1 MILIDKS
8 KSVQSIIL
16 TLSEL
21 TTVSSPQYVLEI
33 LCDSTREVNRIN
45 LPVNSSTGTSRF
57 DLFNINTSVF
67 SAFNPGYYS
76 YTIYQNA
83 TDTTAIETGK
93 LKIQG
98 IQDSVEIISPVRNEE
113 YRIYS

>member
-21 TTVSSPQYVLEI
+21 TTVASPQYVLEI
-33 LCDSTREVNRIN
+33 LNDADRDSNRIY
-45 LPVNSSTGTSRF
+45 LPVISSASTSRF
-57 DLFNINTSVF
+57 DLFNIDTNVF

-76 YTIYQNA
+76 YAIYQND
-83 TDTTAIETGK
+83 TDTTPIETGK

-98 IQDSVEIISPVRNEE
+98 IQDSLEIISPVRNEV
-113 YRIYS
+113 YRIY

>member
-21 TTVSSPQYVLEI
+21 TTVASPQYVLEI
-33 LCDSTREVNRIN
+33 LCDSTREVNRIY
-45 LPVNSSTGTSRF
+45 LPVNSSVSTSRF
-57 DLFNINTSVF
+57 DLFNVDTNVF
-67 SAFNPGYYS
+67 SAIQPGYYS
-76 YTIYQNA
+76 YSIFQND

-98 IQDSVEIISPVRNEE
+98 VHDSIEIISPVRNEE
-113 YRIYS
+113 YRIY